1 MLDSVEKSRRRAATN
16 NSMQR
21 SNPSSTESTKQ
32 NVGDDGYPSPQGI
45 PLSDTYAAEELSGR
59 GYIGDP
65 SDPEGVQFPEGP
77 DIYRNTPSSTVK
89 PIFFQEPLE
98 APKVFSS
105 GRPEAVSNG
114 KVVSTN
120 EYFRHRLS
128 SPRQQSLYNPDTD
141 ITTVSQPVIMSGQ
154 TNKYDRRTHLFHN
167 QNSPGDIVRIY
178 DLAPTAHQPLE
189 SRRYPSTAH
198 SVDNQ
203 LKQEPDASDE
213 LEPKLLL
220 QPETKA
226 ISHDQLVTEV
236 RGIYAGLVMVEAK
249 CIDVDE
255 KQLSAALDKHSRSRL
270 NPEQW
275 QALIALHKTLLH
287 EHHDFFLASQHPS
300 ASSALSHLAAKYSMP
315 ARMWKHGIHAFL
327 EVLRHRLP
335 ESLDHMLAFIYIAYS
350 MMALLFETVPTF
362 EDTWIECLGDIARY
376 RMAIEDDDIRDREV
390 WSGVARFWYGKAADK
405 NPNTGRLYHHLA
417 ILARPFTVMQ
427 LSLYLR
433 AITCII
439 FFDNAKS
446 SIRTLFDPILRGEES
461 SYYRIS
467 SVETMFIKA
476 HALLFTGQSP
486 REYRNIVD
494 QLLSGALD
502 VYIGKITSKFKE
514 HGACMA
520 IANAASLFEYGVTR
534 DKQDSRSIF
543 RLSYQDYL
551 PRVAQTNEVK
561 SEKSQDTGHTEPA
574 SLQLSKE
581 EYTSSTQLIALASI
595 LTFGT
600 FTVALRRMG
609 DKNVYPLVHIYLV
622 LIRSLINVPKAF
634 KLIEMD
640 IQWIDLGTFLTTL
653 ARSVIINPRK
663 LGPKF
668 PEPEQTAGRP
678 LFEDF
683 LMRGQLWS
691 ELYFP
696 PSWFHEC
703 NVDDEERSLEL
714 ASMTAERTE
723 RILWLAMLIVEVRLV
738 NPLTC
743 LYTSTPILIICSLG
757 PI

>member
-1 MLDSVEKSRRRAATN
+1 
-16 NSMQR
+16 MQR
-21 SNPSSTESTKQ
+21 SNPSSTESMKQ
-32 NVGDDGYPSPQGI
+32 NIGDDGYPSSPGI
-45 PLSDTYAAEELSGR
+45 PLSRKRAVEELSGR
-59 GYIGDP
+59 GYTADP

-77 DIYRNTPSSTVK
+77 DIYRNTPSSTVE
-89 PIFFQEPLE
+89 PIFSQEPLE
-98 APKVFSS
+98 APKTSGS
-105 GRPEAVSNG
+105 GRPKAVSDG
-114 KVVSTN
+114 KVVLSN
-120 EYFRHRLS
+120 EYFRNPLS
-128 SPRQQSLYNPDTD
+128 SPRQQTLYNPDTD
-141 ITTVSQPVIMSGQ
+141 IITGSQPVVVSGQ
-154 TNKYDRRTHLFHN
+154 TNKYDRRTHFFHA
-167 QNSPGDIVRIY
+167 QNGPGDAVRHY
-178 DLAPTAHQPLE
+178 SLGPVAHQPPE
-189 SRRYPSTAH
+189 YPSTAH
-198 SVDNQ
+198 YVDDQ
-203 LKQEPDASDE
+203 LEQEPDAPDE

-255 KQLSAALDKHSRSRL
+255 KQLSAALDKHSSSRL

-390 WSGVARFWYGKAADK
+390 WSGVARLWYGKAADK
-405 NPNTGRLYHHLA
+405 NPNIGRLYHHLA

-433 AITCII
+433 AMTCII

-461 SYYRIS
+461 TYYRSS
-467 SVETMFIKA
+467 SVETIFIKA
-476 HALLFTGQSP
+476 HGFLFTGQSP
-486 REYRNIVD
+486 REYRHIVH
-494 QLLSGALD
+494 QLLSGSLD
-502 VYIGKITSKFKE
+502 IYIGKITSKFKE

-534 DKQDSRSIF
+534 NKQDSRSIF
-543 RLSYQDYL
+543 RLSYQDHL
-551 PRVAQTNEVK
+551 TRLTQKNEVTP
-561 SEKSQDTGHTEPA
+561 EKPLDTGHIELTSP
-574 SLQLSKE
+574 QLSKE
-581 EYTSSTQLIALASI
+581 EYTSSTQLIALASV

-600 FTVALRRMG
+600 FTVALRRVG

-622 LIRSLINVPKAF
+622 LIRSLINVPEAF
-634 KLIEMD
+634 KLVEMD
-640 IQWIDLGTFLTTL
+640 IHWTDLGLFLTAL
-653 ARSVIINPRK
+653 ARSVIISPRI

-668 PEPEQTAGRP
+668 PKPEQTVGRP

-691 ELYFP
+691 ESYFP
-696 PSWFHEC
+696 PLWFHEC

-714 ASMTAERTE
+714 ASMTSERIE
-723 RILWLAMLIVEVRLV
+723 RILWLAMLIVEVCLI

-743 LYTSTPILIICSLG
+743 LYAFVPTLIIYSVG